1 MGKDL
6 LNNCISRFSIRKLNV
21 AVCSVLLGTLVM
33 LGTDNKVLTDELTT
47 EVQTAGVAS
56 AATPISQDAQLY
68 STLALMI
75 ANKATSETA
84 PSVIDSQASA
94 KTEPSQSTDNGSR
107 TAKSMD
113 SSSQTSEA
121 KNHESSFIAQASL
134 ENLVVANG

>member
-1 MGKDL
+1 ME
-6 LNNCISRFSIRKLNV
+6 
-21 AVCSVLLGTLVM
+21 
-33 LGTDNKVLTDELTT
+33 LGTDNEVLADELTT

-75 ANKATSETA
+75 ANEATSETA
-84 PSVIDSQASA
+84 LSVADSQASD
-94 KTEPSQSTDNGSR
+94 KTEPSQSRDNGSG
-107 TAKSMD
+107 TAKSID

-121 KNHESSFIAQASL
+121 KNHESSFTSQASL

>member
-1 MGKDL
+1 ME
-6 LNNCISRFSIRKLNV
+6 
-21 AVCSVLLGTLVM
+21 LGI
-33 LGTDNKVLTDELTT
+33 DNKVLADELTT

-94 KTEPSQSTDNGSR
+94 KTEPSQSTDIGSG
-107 TAKSMD
+107 TTKSMD

-121 KNHESSFIAQASL
+121 KNHESSFTFQASL